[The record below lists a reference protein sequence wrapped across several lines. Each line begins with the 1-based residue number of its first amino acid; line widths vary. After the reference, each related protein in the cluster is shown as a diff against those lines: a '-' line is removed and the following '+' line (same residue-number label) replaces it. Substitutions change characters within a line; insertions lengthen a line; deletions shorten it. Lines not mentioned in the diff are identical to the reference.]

1 MTLDLGIKSTPVREQ
16 KSLDVGVPC
25 GNMQTMDGTIK
36 RLRVR
41 RGLTQVELAKRA
53 GIARGYLAQLEAGHK
68 RAPSVAVLE
77 KLARALRVNIGT
89 LLRKGK

>member
-1 MTLDLGIKSTPVREQ
+1 VFDFE
-16 KSLDVGVPC
+16 VPC
-25 GNMQTMDGTIK
+25 GNIQTMNGTIK

-68 RAPSVAVLE
+68 RAPSIAVLE
-77 KLARALRVNIGT
+77 KLARALRVNTGT
-89 LLRKGK
+89 LLRKEK